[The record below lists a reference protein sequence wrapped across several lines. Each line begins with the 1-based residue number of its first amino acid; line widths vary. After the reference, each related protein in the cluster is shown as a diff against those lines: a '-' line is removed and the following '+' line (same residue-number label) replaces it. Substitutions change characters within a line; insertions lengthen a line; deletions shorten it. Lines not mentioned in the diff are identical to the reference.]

1 MARQGSCELLTE
13 FALNRFDLRQQTGRL
28 SVKAQDMDLAID
40 ALGDGHDGFVNRIAG
55 QREFVLKTTEEF
67 ERHGGMLNV

>member
-1 MARQGSCELLTE
+1 MARQGPRELLTE

-40 ALGDGHDGFVNRIAG
+40 ALGDSHNRFVDRVAG
-55 QREFVLKTTEEF
+55 QRKFLLKTTEEF
-67 ERHGGMLNV
+67 ERHCAITNV

>member
-1 MARQGSCELLTE
+1 MARQGPRELLTE

-40 ALGDGHDGFVNRIAG
+40 ALGDGHDGFVDRMAG
-55 QREFVLKTTEEF
+55 QGKLLLKTTKEF
-67 ERHGGMLNV
+67 ERHRGMINV

>member
-1 MARQGSCELLTE
+1 
-13 FALNRFDLRQQTGRL
+13 LRQQTGRL

-55 QREFVLKTTEEF
+55 QRKFVLKTTEEF